1 MSGKN
6 FPLLMLIMLLLVHL
20 LHTKSLKVEKEFSI
34 IRNYRSNDQLDA
46 TESTGKVFDNSSCS
60 PYKSQLDFY
69 NELYGNNI
77 ANSFNGN
84 TLYYALKAEELHK
97 NMTSSEAIADRDA
110 ENNAIIDSYNDSSK
124 FIPAGMDKAN
134 KVVCAKILDEMEKV
148 ASSISKTALCGWDYI
163 CDYKRE
169 RYPNYLFKARCISAK
184 CNDNCNQ
191 ESNDHNMCQSHGI
204 HVTVLEMRGSC
215 EAWVWGQEL
224 LPIACTCF
232 NSLMR
237 M

>member
-1 MSGKN
+1 
-6 FPLLMLIMLLLVHL
+6 MLLLVHL
-20 LHTKSLKVEKEFSI
+20 LHAKSLRVNEGFSI
-34 IRNYRSNDQLDA
+34 IRNRRSNDQLDA

-60 PYKSQLDFY
+60 PFKNQLDFY

-97 NMTSSEAIADRDA
+97 NMTNSNITADEIAK
-110 ENNAIIDSYNDSSK
+110 NNAIIDNVNDSSK

-134 KVVCAKILDEMEKV
+134 KVVCAKILNEMDKV
-148 ASSISKTALCGWDYI
+148 ASSISKTALCGWDYT
-163 CDYKRE
+163 CDYKKE
-169 RYPNYLFKARCISAK
+169 RYPNYLFKARCVSPK
-184 CNDNCNQ
+184 CNENCNQ
-191 ESNDHNMCQSHGI
+191 GTNNHNMCQSHGI
-204 HVTVLEMRGSC
+204 HVTVLEMRGNC

-224 LPIACTCF
+224 LPLACTCL